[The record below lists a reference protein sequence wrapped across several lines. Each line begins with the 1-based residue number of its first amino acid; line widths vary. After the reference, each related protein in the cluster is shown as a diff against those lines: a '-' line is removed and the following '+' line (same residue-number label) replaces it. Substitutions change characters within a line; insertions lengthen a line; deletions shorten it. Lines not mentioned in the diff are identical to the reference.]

1 MERITWIV
9 IWLIVVACLVE
20 LVSQI
25 SCLMPLILSL
35 IGILQGEVVARLVF
49 HAASTERVRIAS
61 SVLPPISKEEAL
73 RTLERMMVVQS

>member
-1 MERITWIV
+1 MTILV
-9 IWLIVVACLVE
+9 LID
-20 LVSQI
+20 
-25 SCLMPLILSL
+25 
-35 IGILQGEVVARLVF
+35 ILQGEVIARLVF